1 MYILNT
7 IHFSSIVSAKMYA
20 DNFPYITDNVKK
32 FRELLETK
40 YKDTIEIYDERPK
53 DKTVDTESRYFYLN
67 LLPLPEDSRYKR
79 IQIRISDHPKNYSK
93 FKSEFNIAINDMVFS
108 ISPYENP
115 VEKVDKI
122 LDRLLH
128 TKGLKLILITLTK
141 IKHSYTDKKTK
152 KVKTVTDFNSSVIT
166 TVGRIDGYSDKGVK
180 SSLMDA
186 FDNKKNKGKLDIKP
200 QDLLK
205 LRNQAIDLLDDKA
218 NNVFKNKPDSKQV
231 ENLLTF
237 VTNTEP
243 FTYKDLLAWVY
254 QMVHNKPLVD

>member
-1 MYILNT
+1 MKHFFLYFSNSKQKKNKSIQLKIEFNIKQYNKGVYIRLYILNT

-108 ISPYENP
+108 ISHYENP
-115 VEKVDKI
+115 V
-122 LDRLLH
+122 
-128 TKGLKLILITLTK
+128 
-141 IKHSYTDKKTK
+141 
-152 KVKTVTDFNSSVIT
+152 
-166 TVGRIDGYSDKGVK
+166 
-180 SSLMDA
+180 
-186 FDNKKNKGKLDIKP
+186 
-200 QDLLK
+200 
-205 LRNQAIDLLDDKA
+205 
-218 NNVFKNKPDSKQV
+218 
-231 ENLLTF
+231 
-237 VTNTEP
+237 
-243 FTYKDLLAWVY
+243 
-254 QMVHNKPLVD
+254 

>member
-1 MYILNT
+1 MYILDT

-53 DKTVDTESRYFYLN
+53 DKTVDTE
-67 LLPLPEDSRYKR
+67 PLPEDSRYKR
-79 IQIRISDHPKNYSK
+79 IQVRISDHPKNYSK

-205 LRNQAIDLLDDKA
+205 LRNQAINLLDDKA

-243 FTYKDLLAWVY
+243 FTYKDLLAWIY
-254 QMVHNKPLVD
+254 QMVHNKSLVD